1 MSLRDNLQRDAV
13 SALRTLEPIAMGVE
27 GTVRDAIR
35 LMQDRRA
42 GCVFVTEHNRPIGV
56 FTERDVLTRVMA
68 GVSSLDTSIVEVMT
82 RDPQVI
88 TEGYSVA
95 HVIQTMHDGGFRHMP
110 VVDDSGHLTH
120 VVSVKR
126 IVEYLVEHFPSTV
139 FNLPPKP
146 VRSLTSREGA

>member
-1 MSLRDNLQRDAV
+1 MSLRDNLRRDAV

-35 LMQDRRA
+35 LMQDHRV

-68 GVSSLDTSIVEVMT
+68 GALPLDTSILEVMT
-82 RDPQVI
+82 QNPQVI
-88 TEGYSVA
+88 TEGNSVA
-95 HVIQTMHDGGFRHMP
+95 SVIQTMYDGGFRHMP

-146 VRSLTSREGA
+146 VQSLTSREGA

>member
-1 MSLRDNLQRDAV
+1 
-13 SALRTLEPIAMGVE
+13 MGVE

-35 LMQDRRA
+35 LMQDHFV
-42 GCVFVTEHNRPIGV
+42 GCVFVTEYSRPIGV
-56 FTERDVLTRVMA
+56 FTERDVLTRIMA
-68 GVSSLDTSIVEVMT
+68 GALPLDTSILEVMT
-82 RDPQVI
+82 KNPQVI
-88 TEGYSVA
+88 TEGNSVA
-95 HVIQTMHDGGFRHMP
+95 NVIQTMYDGGFRHMP

-146 VRSLTSREGA
+146 VKSLASREGA

>member
-1 MSLRDNLQRDAV
+1 
-13 SALRTLEPIAMGVE
+13 MGVE

-35 LMQDRRA
+35 LMQDHRA
-42 GCVFVTEHNRPIGV
+42 GCIFVTEHNRPIGV
-56 FTERDVLTRVMA
+56 FTERDVLTKVMDGA
-68 GVSSLDTSIVEVMT
+68 LSLDTSILEVMT

-95 HVIQTMHDGGFRHMP
+95 NVIQTMHDGGFRHMP
-110 VVDDSGHLTH
+110 VVDDTGHLTH

-146 VRSLTSREGA
+146 VQSMASREGA

>member
-1 MSLRDNLQRDAV
+1 
-13 SALRTLEPIAMGVE
+13 MGVE

-35 LMQDRRA
+35 LMQDHCV
-42 GCVFVTEHNRPIGV
+42 GCVFVTEYSRPIGV
-56 FTERDVLTRVMA
+56 FTERDVLTRIMA
-68 GVSSLDTSIVEVMT
+68 GALPLDTSILEVMT
-82 RDPQVI
+82 KNPQVI
-88 TEGYSVA
+88 TEGNSVA
-95 HVIQTMHDGGFRHMP
+95 NVIQTMYDGGFRHMP

-146 VRSLTSREGA
+146 VKSLASREGA

>member
-1 MSLRDNLQRDAV
+1 
-13 SALRTLEPIAMGVE
+13 MGVE

-35 LMQDRRA
+35 LMQDRRV
-42 GCVFVTEHNRPIGV
+42 GCVFVTEHKRPIGV
-56 FTERDVLTRVMA
+56 FTERDVLTKVMA
-68 GVSSLDTSIVEVMT
+68 DALPLDTSILEVMT

-95 HVIQTMHDGGFRHMP
+95 NVIQTMHAGGFRHMP
-110 VVDDSGHLTH
+110 VVDDTGHLTH

-146 VRSLTSREGA
+146 VQSLTSREGA